1 MVAVFHESTG
11 QPSFVQDCTTLIVG
25 YERDILQARSCG
37 TRMRLILGR
46 AAMAEKCNQPLVSC
60 DRFGDK
66 DCSVVVREGE
76 VPSVPG
82 RAETLPASSLPTA
95 DWPNNIPAT
104 PRQPLTHDAK
114 RSSRI

>member
-1 MVAVFHESTG
+1 M
-11 QPSFVQDCTTLIVG
+11 IVG

-46 AAMAEKCNQPLVSC
+46 AAMAAKCNQPLESC

-66 DCSVVVREGE
+66 DCGVVMREGE
-76 VPSVPG
+76 APSVLG

-95 DWPNNIPAT
+95 DWPNTIPAI
-104 PRQPLTHDAK
+104 PRQPLAHDAD
-114 RSSRI
+114 SSAWIWKPYEHCKAGILIHICWG

>member
-25 YERDILQARSCG
+25 YKRDILQARSCG

-66 DCSVVVREGE
+66 DCSGVVREGE

-82 RAETLPASSLPTA
+82 RAEPCRRVVYPQPIGPT
-95 DWPNNIPAT
+95 IS
-104 PRQPLTHDAK
+104 PRHLAN
-114 RSSRI
+114 R